1 MKKFILPILAILM
14 VLALNGCSQKDDTQG
29 AKEDDNSLGT
39 ETTMEMTVAAMPS
52 VDKIP
57 VIVGESLGFF
67 EENGLTVNLENFQ
80 SPTDRN
86 AALQA
91 GEVDGVMS
99 DMVADIL
106 YLDAGMDMVMTS
118 LIQTDF
124 MVVASEQSAI
134 TTFDDIQD
142 SHSCGVAL
150 NTLMEYIADKAGPAQ
165 KVMVP
170 DVMTRVEQVASGD
183 LDLTVVPEPY
193 GSMAVER
200 GAVKVGTSEDMGIYA
215 ALMLFP
221 KDYVEENS
229 QAITAF
235 YKGYNQAVAYLT
247 ENGMGDVLED
257 VTAKGEF
264 PASAQ
269 EILMDLKFTPIAPAT
284 EDQFLDVQEWMS
296 QHPDFNGPYSYEFE
310 TISDFS
316 FLPQGE

>member
-1 MKKFILPILAILM
+1 MQRRLLPIVTALLICSLLLA
-14 VLALNGCSQKDDTQG
+14 ACGQQEKAKD
-29 AKEDDNSLGT
+29 EDNNSLGQ
-39 ETTMEMTVAAMPS
+39 ETTMEMTIAAMPS

-57 VIVGESLGFF
+57 VIVGESKGFF
-67 EENGLTVNLENFQ
+67 AQYGLAVNLENFQ

-124 MVVASEQSAI
+124 MVVASSQSSI
-134 TTFDDIQD
+134 TEFANITK
-142 SHSCGVAL
+142 SHKCGVAL

-170 DVMTRVEQVASGD
+170 DVMTRVEQVVSGD

-221 KDYVEENS
+221 RAYLEDNKDAV
-229 QAITAF
+229 TAF
-235 YKGYNQAVAYLT
+235 YRGYNDAVAYLE
-247 ENGMGDVLED
+247 ENGMADVLED

-264 PASAQ
+264 PTSAQ
-269 EILMDLKFTPIAPAT
+269 EIISQLKFKPIEPAT
-284 EDQFLDVQEWMS
+284 AEQFKDVQEWMS
-296 QHPDFNGPYSYEFE
+296 QHPEFNGPYDYDFAQ
-310 TISDFS
+310 ISDFS
-316 FLPQGE
+316 FLPQE